1 MSAPSPE
8 LFFNTIGAYQKSAAL
23 KAAIELDLFTCI
35 ATGKRPEASE
45 RGVRILCD
53 FLTINGFLTKKD
65 GAYALTQDSAV
76 FLDRRSP
83 AYLGG
88 AIDFLLS
95 PDIMAECNNLADVV
109 RRGGVSGTGSTEP
122 EHPMWVTFAR
132 AMAPLTTMPAQKIG
146 EVVNV
151 AEAGACKILDIA
163 ASHGTFGIT
172 LAKMNPQAQV
182 TGLDWANVLEVAQE
196 NAEAAGIADR
206 VHKLPG
212 SAFDVDFGTGYDLI
226 LITNF
231 LHHFDIPTCEKFLRK
246 VHAALAPA
254 GRAVTLEFVPDED
267 RVSPPQP
274 ASFSMMMLAT
284 TPAGDAYTFSEF
296 ESMFRN
302 AGFSAST
309 IDRLDGRFQSIIVS
323 KK

>member
-1 MSAPSPE
+1 
-8 LFFNTIGAYQKSAAL
+8 
-23 KAAIELDLFTCI
+23 
-35 ATGKRPEASE
+35 
-45 RGVRILCD
+45 
-53 FLTINGFLTKKD
+53 
-65 GAYALTQDSAV
+65 
-76 FLDRRSP
+76 
-83 AYLGG
+83 
-88 AIDFLLS
+88 
-95 PDIMAECNNLADVV
+95 
-109 RRGGVSGTGSTEP
+109 
-122 EHPMWVTFAR
+122 
-132 AMAPLTTMPAQKIG
+132 MPAQKIG
-146 EVVNV
+146 EVVNIKD
-151 AEAGACKILDIA
+151 AGACKILDIA
-163 ASHGTFGIT
+163 ASHGMFGIT

-196 NAEAAGIADR
+196 NAQAAGVADR
-206 VHKLPG
+206 FHKLPG
-212 SAFDVDFGTGYDLI
+212 SAFDVDYGTGYDLI

-246 VHAALAPA
+246 VHAALAPG

-323 KK
+323 RK